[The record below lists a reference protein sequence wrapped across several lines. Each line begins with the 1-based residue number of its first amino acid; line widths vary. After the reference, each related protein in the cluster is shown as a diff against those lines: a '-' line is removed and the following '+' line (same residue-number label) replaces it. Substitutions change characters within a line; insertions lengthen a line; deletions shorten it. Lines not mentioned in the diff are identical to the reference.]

1 MVNLREELQSKL
13 HCPKNKKFNQLEI
26 DNYNL
31 EEQILNAD
39 QIFKIMKYQNN
50 DSIYIFSEHSEYS
63 SKSKTS
69 NSSVL
74 GSKSKF
80 EINVLKLIH

>member
-26 DNYNL
+26 ENYNL

-39 QIFKIMKYQNN
+39 EIFKMMKYQIMIVYVFLVNIVN
-50 DSIYIFSEHSEYS
+50 IVV
-63 SKSKTS
+63 
-69 NSSVL
+69 NQ
-74 GSKSKF
+74 
-80 EINVLKLIH
+80 KLAIAQH